1 MPSSVL
7 CRWCASSLPATPDP
21 TMSEPRHPN
30 GQFPTTEW
38 TLVARLKDEDA
49 GVSGRA
55 LDELCT
61 QYHFPL
67 YCLIRSRGLTHH
79 DAEDALHDFLAKLLR
94 LQAFSEIEKEKGRL
108 RTFLAKSLDRFL
120 ITRHHREKKRE
131 AREVSVHDTRFQLDP
146 RLEQRYERETSSA
159 GIAPDVLFDRQWCAL
174 LLQRVLAR
182 LEADYM
188 ANGKT
193 ELLTALKPVLMAG
206 GSLRG
211 HDTAMLAARL
221 SMAEGA
227 LRTALNRLLKD
238 YRKRLEHEVRQT
250 VVSKD
255 DVEAEIADL
264 MCSLARKD

>member
-1 MPSSVL
+1 MPT
-7 CRWCASSLPATPDP
+7 ASPK
-21 TMSEPRHPN
+21 PN

-49 GVSGRA
+49 AVSERA
-55 LDELCT
+55 LDELCA

-67 YCLIRSRGLTHH
+67 YCLIRSRGLAHH

-94 LQAFSEIEKEKGRL
+94 LEAFNDLEKEKGRL

-131 AREVSVHDTRFQLDP
+131 ARELSVHDTRFQLDP
-146 RLEQRYERETSSA
+146 KIEQRYERETSSTK
-159 GIAPDVLFDRQWCAL
+159 IAPDMLFDRQWCEQ
-174 LLQRVLAR
+174 LLQRVLSG
-182 LEADYM
+182 LEADYV
-188 ANGKT
+188 AHGKAK
-193 ELLTALKPVLMAG
+193 LFTALKPVLMAG

-211 HDTAMLAARL
+211 QASAVLAATL
-221 SMAEGA
+221 SMTEGA
-227 LRTALNRLLKD
+227 LRTSLNRLLKD

-255 DVEAEIADL
+255 EVEAEISDL
-264 MCSLARKD
+264 MKSLAGRP